1 MDINYNDY
9 TNFIKTVV
17 ESNDLSFFKSHPA
30 YVNILEHVNESQGR
44 EYLHAIQSK
53 TSISDALLQSYC
65 ILNDARGNPKKVKY
79 GNLETSPSSL
89 RYAWHAHL
97 ILTYCK
103 TLAKPAYHLVEIGG
117 GYGGLCY
124 ALYYFSEMMYK
135 VPIQSYTIID
145 LPEPLQLQALYLENV
160 PLSYPVNYVDANT
173 YGKEITTT
181 DLFLENAPF
190 PYPINYVDA
199 NTYGKYITTTDL
211 FLISNYCFSEI
222 RPDYQQQYRTH
233 LFPKVSH
240 GFMAWNMIPLY
251 DFGFSTRVEEEVP
264 KTGEHN
270 KFVYF

>member
-1 MDINYNDY
+1 MDINYSDY

-17 ESNDLSFFKSHPA
+17 TSKDLSFFKSHPA
-30 YVNILEHVNESQGR
+30 YVNILEHVNEAQGR
-44 EYLHAIQSK
+44 EYLHAIQSQ
-53 TSISDALLQSYC
+53 TSISDTLLQSYC
-65 ILNDARGNPKKVKY
+65 NLNDARGNPKKAKY
-79 GNLETSPSSL
+79 GDLETSPSSL

-103 TLAKPAYHLVEIGG
+103 MLGKPVNHFVEIGG

-124 ALYYFSEMMYK
+124 ALYYFSEMQYH
-135 VPIQSYTIID
+135 VPIQSYTILD
-145 LPEPLQLQALYLENV
+145 LPEPLQLQQLYLQDA
-160 PLSYPVNYVDANT
+160 PHPFPVHYVDANT
-173 YGKEITTT
+173 YGKNITTK
-181 DLFLENAPF
+181 DM
-190 PYPINYVDA
+190 
-199 NTYGKYITTTDL
+199 

-222 RPDYQQQYRTH
+222 RPDYQQQYITH

-251 DFGFSTRVEEEVP
+251 DFGFSTRIEEEVP